1 MSELLAVD
9 SLHSGYGQGDILQ
22 GVTITVAPGEVLAV
36 VGRNGV
42 GKTTLMKTIMG
53 LLALRKGRIRF
64 DGEDI
69 GRQPVEVRAELGIGY
84 VPQGKQIFR
93 DLSVRENLMMG
104 ERLNRGRSV
113 DYDLVFDYFPILKER
128 LSQRGGTL
136 SGGQQQALAIG
147 RALVGG
153 PRVLLLDEPTES
165 IQPNIIQ
172 QLGDILRR
180 LNEEA
185 GLTIVLV
192 EQNIG
197 LIEAA
202 AGRGYVMDKG
212 RVVTELSRDDM
223 RRRETMLEHLTV

>member
-93 DLSVRENLMMG
+93 DLSVRENLMTG
-104 ERLNRGRSV
+104 ERLNGGRSI

-147 RALVGG
+147 RALVGS